1 MRKANADIIKEK
13 LGDPLRVGRILRE
26 GKPTE
31 LLIQGLFTGYT
42 TESGERLRWFLLRVV
57 NSFGHITCQTK
68 WGIYSLGMSPVAQAQ
83 K

>member
-1 MRKANADIIKEK
+1 M
-13 LGDPLRVGRILRE
+13 GDPLRVGRVLRE

-57 NSFGHITCQTK
+57 NSLGISHVKTK
-68 WGIYSLGMSPVAQAQ
+68 WGMYSLGMSPVAQAQ